1 MWIGTVARGGVELL
15 AFAPDGRHLYTR
27 AAADITAWDL
37 AARTPT
43 KLGLAEYFATNGG
56 LAPSPDGRHLV
67 VTHAAERLDVYDL
80 TERRWASQQKLNL
93 WSVWQP
99 TFVNGGDILLTVEQ
113 THNAEHVLAARR
125 WPSLDLIPLTLPRPT
140 EIAAVRWA
148 DIAADPTSNR
158 LVATV
163 RFDDA
168 NHLAVFGPGFPD
180 TAVVRTISGAAAN
193 GWRLVVSPGGASAA
207 VARNSRVAAI
217 DLDTGATRFD
227 VRVSKTDVNRLA
239 YHPAGRLLA
248 AAANDGKVYFLDAAT
263 GQTLRAFDWPIG
275 KVRSVAFSPDGCVCA
290 AGGVKALAVW
300 DVDE

>member
-43 KLGLAEYFATNGG
+43 KLGLAEYYATNGG

-67 VTHAAERLDVYDL
+67 VTHAERLDVYDL
-80 TERRWASQQKLNL
+80 AERRWASQQTLNL
-93 WSVWQP
+93 RDVWQP
-99 TFVNGGDILLTVEQ
+99 TFVNGGDVLLTIEQ
-113 THNAEHVLAARR
+113 THNAEHVFVARR
-125 WPSLDLIPLTLPRPT
+125 WPSLDLIALDVSPPSET
-140 EIAAVRWA
+140 AGARWM
-148 DIAADPTSNR
+148 DIATDPASGR
-158 LVATV
+158 LAATV
-163 RFDDA
+163 QFDGA
-168 NHLAVFGPGFPD
+168 NHLAVFEPGFPD
-180 TAVVRTISGAAAN
+180 TAVVRTITGETAN
-193 GWRLVVSPGGASAA
+193 GWRPVVGPGGGSAA
-207 VARNSRVAAI
+207 VVRGGGRVSAL

-227 VRVSKTDVNRLA
+227 VRVCRTDVNRLA

-248 AAANDGKVYFLDAAT
+248 AVANDGKVYFLDAAT
-263 GQTLRAFDWPIG
+263 GQTLRAFDWQIG
-275 KVRSVAFSPDGCVCA
+275 KLRSVAFSPDGCVCA

>member
-27 AAADITAWDL
+27 AAADITSWDL

-43 KLGLAEYFATNGG
+43 KLGLAEYYATNGG

-67 VTHAAERLDVYDL
+67 VTHAERLDVYDL
-80 TERRWASQQKLNL
+80 TERRWASQQVLNL
-93 WSVWQP
+93 RDVWQP
-99 TFVNGGDILLTVEQ
+99 TFVNGGGVLLTVEQ

-125 WPSLDLIPLTLPRPT
+125 WPSLDLISFVLPRPT
-140 EIAAVRWA
+140 EIAEVRWA
-148 DIAADPTSNR
+148 H
-158 LVATV
+158 VATDPASGRLAATV
-163 RFDDA
+163 QFDQA
-168 NHLAVFGPGFPD
+168 NHLAVFEPGFPA
-180 TAVVRTISGAAAN
+180 TAVVRTISGATAN

-207 VARNSRVAAI
+207 VVRGSRVSAL

-227 VRVSKTDVNRLA
+227 VRVCRTDVNRLA

-248 AAANDGKVYFLDAAT
+248 AAANDGKVYFLDAAI
-263 GQTLRAFDWPIG
+263 GQTVRAFDWQIG
-275 KVRSVAFSPDGCVCA
+275 KLRSVAFSPDGCVCA